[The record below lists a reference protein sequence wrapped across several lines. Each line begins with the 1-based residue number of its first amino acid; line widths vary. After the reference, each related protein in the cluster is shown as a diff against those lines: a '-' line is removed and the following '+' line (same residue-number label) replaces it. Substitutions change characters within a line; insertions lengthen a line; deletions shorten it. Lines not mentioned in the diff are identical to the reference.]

1 MVVGVDYNPKSI
13 KPKNRWHKIDDIM
26 ILSG

>member
-13 KPKNRWHKIDDIM
+13 EPKNRRHEIYIII
-26 ILSG
+26 ILNG